1 MMIEVRLGNS
11 NSMTAAIRAR
21 VGAWCDSRMS
31 DKVSIGNR
39 EKLRSIDLSQIPDI
53 VSVAVSVITLLVEI
67 WPKKQEWNQER
78 LRSATSEALLHY
90 GILDFEIVN
99 VEGYSALTDGSKDGK
114 CTVEVRD
121 KRSGRSHMVSVRRDG
136 SAFVLDV

>member
-1 MMIEVRLGNS
+1 MTIEIKLGGS
-11 NSMTAAIRAR
+11 ATPAIRAR

-31 DKVSIGNR
+31 DRVSIGNR
-39 EKLRSIDLSQIPDI
+39 EQLRTIDLSQIPDI
-53 VSVAVSVITLLVEI
+53 VSVVVSVITLLVEI

-78 LRSATSEALLHY
+78 LRSATTEALLHH

-99 VEGYSALTDGSKDGK
+99 VEGYSSLTGGGSKDVD

-121 KRSGRSHMVSVRRDG
+121 KRSGQSYSVSVRRDG